1 MPYIAM
7 KSFPKDQAV
16 KETFVERLN
25 DLLLEVWGCR
35 QEAITISIEEVA
47 PADWE
52 EQVMKAEVEP
62 NRAHMMMLSGQRC
75 YKAE

>member
-7 KSFPKDQAV
+7 KSYPKDQAI
-16 KETFVERLN
+16 KESFVERLN

-47 PADWE
+47 PTDWE

-62 NRAHMMMLSGQRC
+62 NKEHMMMMSGKRC